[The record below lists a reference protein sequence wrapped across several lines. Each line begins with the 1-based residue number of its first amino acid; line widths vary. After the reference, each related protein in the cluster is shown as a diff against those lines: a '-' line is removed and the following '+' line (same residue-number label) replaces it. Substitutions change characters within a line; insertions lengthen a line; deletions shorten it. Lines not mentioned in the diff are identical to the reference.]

1 MNYIDILRLEPRF
14 KLINF
19 YNITNRLQEMSNK
32 DLFMVFDTIKG
43 TYELHSVKSFKLT
56 GYSHN
61 ATLDKEFLNGYIIND
76 FKANNLNKFAL
87 DIKDRNE
94 KLNYLYDIS
103 KERNEKS
110 SDMLR
115 LVERVIGTKI

>member
-1 MNYIDILRLEPRF
+1 MNYQNILKHEPRF

-19 YNITNRLQEMSNK
+19 YNITNRLQDISNK
-32 DLFMVFDTIKG
+32 DLFIVYDLIKG
-43 TYELHSVKSFKLT
+43 TYELHSVKSYMLT
-56 GYSHN
+56 GFSHN
-61 ATLDKEFLNGYIIND
+61 ATLDKELLNGYIIND

-94 KLNYLYDIS
+94 KLNYLYDTM
-103 KERNEKS
+103 KNRTDKT

-115 LVERVIGTKI
+115 LVEKVVGTKI

>member
-19 YNITNRLQEMSNK
+19 YNITNRLQDISNK
-32 DLFMVFDTIKG
+32 DLFIVYDLIKG
-43 TYELHSVKSFKLT
+43 TYELHSVKSYMLT

-61 ATLDKEFLNGYIIND
+61 ATLDKELLNGYIIND

-94 KLNYLYDIS
+94 KLNYLYDTM
-103 KERNEKS
+103 KNRTDKT

-115 LVERVIGTKI
+115 LVEKVVGTKI